1 MSLFGSS
8 VEYGLHCLLHLVE
21 PFDQG
26 QPSSRELAEFQGISP
41 AYIAKLFTRLEKAG
55 LVASTEGI
63 DGGFRL
69 RRPPEHITVFD
80 IVDALEEEK
89 QLFVCRDIR
98 DKCILY
104 GNELPHP
111 KRQSVCSIH
120 AVMLESEHRMRASL
134 AETTLAADVRG
145 KSAIDK
151 HAAQTKWFRER
162 HYERRKRPRNTDEQ
176 RTREIPPQL
185 DSLPVASPTTST
197 TS

>member
-41 AYIAKLFTRLEKAG
+41 AYVAKLFTRLQKAG
-55 LVASTEGI
+55 LITSTEGI

-69 RRPPEHITVFD
+69 GRPPERITVLD
-80 IVDALEEEK
+80 VVDALEGK
-89 QLFVCRDIR
+89 KRLFDCRDIR

-104 GNELPHP
+104 GNEFAHP

-120 AVMLESEHRMRASL
+120 AVMLEAEHHMRTSL
-134 AETTLAADVRG
+134 AETNLASLAADVTG
-145 KSAIDK
+145 KSSTGK
-151 HAAQTKWFRER
+151 HAAQAKWFSER
-162 HYERRKRPRNTDEQ
+162 HYERRKRPKNTDEQ
-176 RTREIPPQL
+176 RT
-185 DSLPVASPTTST
+185 
-197 TS
+197 